1 MKPRERLPR
10 GFMAYDPTMC
20 GRYTL
25 VNLAHLTQL
34 FPWITEPPVDVPARY
49 NIAPSQPI
57 LAVANDKPDHYDFFL
72 WGLIPTWAKDPK
84 IGNKLCNAR
93 AETLA
98 EKNTFKNAYR
108 RRRCLIP
115 ADGFYEWKFNAD
127 GKTKQPM
134 YIRLKNAEPFA
145 LAGLWETWHGKDGE
159 EIRSAT
165 IVTTAANEMMKEMH
179 DRMPVILPRDAM
191 RRWIDSGEKA
201 AGELDDLLLPFASEM
216 MEAYPVSKDVNSP
229 RNEGVRLIERVE
241 PVKTTLFG

>member
-1 MKPRERLPR
+1 
-10 GFMAYDPTMC
+10 MC

-25 VNLAHLTQL
+25 INLAHLTNL

-49 NIAPSQPI
+49 NIAPTQPI
-57 LAVANDKPDHYDFFL
+57 LAVGNDKPDQYDFFL
-72 WGLIPTWAKDPK
+72 WGLIPAWAKDPT

-108 RRRCLIP
+108 RRRALIP
-115 ADGFYEWKFNAD
+115 ADGFYEWKLNAD

-134 YIRLKNAEPFA
+134 FIRLKGGEPFA
-145 LAGLWETWHGKDGE
+145 FAGLWETWHGADGE

-165 IVTTAANEMMKEMH
+165 IITTRPNELMSTMH

-191 RRWIDSGEKA
+191 QRWLEPGEKM
-201 AGELDDLLLPFASEM
+201 AGELDDLLQPYPAEA
-216 MEAYPVSKDVNSP
+216 MEAYPISKDVNSP
-229 RNEGVRLIERVE
+229 KNDGPELTRRVE
-241 PVKTTLFG
+241 AHPTTLFG

>member
-1 MKPRERLPR
+1 
-10 GFMAYDPTMC
+10 MC

-57 LAVANDKPDHYDFFL
+57 LAVANEKPDQYDFFL
-72 WGLIPTWAKDPK
+72 WGLIPSWAKDPT

-93 AETLA
+93 GETLA

-115 ADGFYEWKFNAD
+115 ADGFYEWQLHAD

-134 YIRLKNAEPFA
+134 YIRLKGSEAFA
-145 LAGLWETWHGKDGE
+145 FAGLWEIWYGKDGE

-165 IVTTAANEMMKEMH
+165 IVTTRPNELMVTMH
-179 DRMPVILPRDAM
+179 DRMPVILTGDAM
-191 RRWIDSGEKA
+191 KRWIDPGEKS
-201 AGELDDLLLPFASEM
+201 AGELDDLLVPFAAEK
-216 MEAYPVSKDVNSP
+216 MEAYPVSKNVNSP
-229 RNEGVRLIERVE
+229 RNDGAKLIERVE